1 MSHTRLHNIW
11 LSMRARCNRP
21 NSSGWEKYGAKGVR
35 VCDEWNNSFEPF
47 RDWAFQNGYA
57 DNLTLDRIDP
67 HGNYEPD
74 NCRWATQIM
83 QQNNRSNNVFLTYKG
98 ETKRLLEWS
107 KETGISHSLLYNR
120 YKHGWDANR
129 IFEQPKR
136 KAPTKA
142 KKESKVPD
150 FGFRVVF
157 NDDMDM
163 LDAICYINMIKDVDY
178 ESIEPYGKAC
188 GVIAEIKEVGKKVY
202 IYRNETCYV
211 FDFRRTIYD
220 EETGQLKAT
229 YTRQYYTRISDT
241 ASERTRRGKDRT
253 GRKVL

>member
-11 LSMRARCNRP
+11 ITMRARCNKP
-21 NSSGWEKYGAKGVR
+21 NNTGWEKYGAKGIR

-47 RDWAFQNGYA
+47 RDWALQNGYS
-57 DNLTLDRIDP
+57 DKLTLDRIDP
-67 HGNYEPD
+67 YGNYEPS
-74 NCRWATQIM
+74 NCRWATQKE
-83 QQNNRSNNVFLTYKG
+83 QQNNRSNNIFLTYKG
-98 ETKRLLEWS
+98 ETKRLEDWS
-107 KETGISHSLLYNR
+107 KETGISHSVLYGR
-120 YKHGWDANR
+120 YKKGWDVNR
-129 IFEQPKR
+129 IFEQPRRKSPKPKVEEK
-136 KAPTKA
+136 KAP
-142 KKESKVPD
+142 E

-163 LDAICYINMIKDVDY
+163 LDAILYINMIDGVDY

-188 GVIAEIKEVGKKVY
+188 GITKEIKDVGKKVY

-241 ASERTRRGKDRT
+241 ANVHGRSAAGTIGKNT
-253 GRKVL
+253 L

>member
-1 MSHTRLHNIW
+1 
-11 LSMRARCNRP
+11 MRARCNKP
-21 NSSGWEKYGAKGVR
+21 NNTGWEKYGAKGIR

-47 RDWAFQNGYA
+47 KEWALQNGYS

-67 HGNYEPD
+67 HGNYEPE
-74 NCRWATQIM
+74 NCRWATQRV

-107 KETGISHSLLYNR
+107 EKTGISRSVLYDR
-120 YKHGWDANR
+120 YKRGWDANR

-136 KAPTKA
+136 KTSDV
-142 KKESKVPD
+142 KKGGTKVPE

-157 NDDMDM
+157 NDGMDM
-163 LDAICYINMIKDVDY
+163 LDAICYINMIDGVDY

-188 GVIAEIKEVGKKVY
+188 GVFVMIKEVGKKVF

-211 FDFRRTIYD
+211 FDFRQTIYD
-220 EETGQLKAT
+220 EESGQLKAS
-229 YTRQYYTRISDT
+229 YI
-241 ASERTRRGKDRT
+241 
-253 GRKVL
+253 RKHLTL